1 MFLLYAVLAGLVA
14 GLALGGRLRSL
25 GAMRL
30 RWAWLIVAGMAI
42 QGLLYSEPI
51 GERVAQLGPA
61 VGPGLYIGSIV
72 LVLAAVVRNIR
83 IPGLALVAVGAAANL
98 AAIVA
103 NGGYMPVSP
112 EALGSHVPSGG
123 YSNSVTAP
131 DPALRFLTDIF
142 ALPDWLPAG
151 NVFSVGDVFIGLG
164 IATAI
169 VVQMRRGAGMDRPVL
184 IIDSWPRHGL
194 PPTRPVGVRCG
205 PATPPSGRPD

>member
-1 MFLLYAVLAGLVA
+1 MFLLYAVLAGLIA
-14 GLALGGRLRSL
+14 GLALGGRLRTL
-25 GAMRL
+25 GAIRL

-42 QGLLYSEPI
+42 QAALYSEPVA
-51 GERVAQLGPA
+51 ERVAQLGPE
-61 VGPGLYIGSIV
+61 VGPGIYVGSMV
-72 LVLAAVVRNIR
+72 LVLAAVIRNVR

-103 NGGYMPVSP
+103 NGGYMPVSA

-123 YSNSVTAP
+123 YSNSVTAT
-131 DPALRFLTDIF
+131 DPKLPFLTDIF

-151 NVFSVGDVFIGLG
+151 NVFSVGDILIGLG

-169 VVQMRRGAGMDRPVL
+169 VVQMRRGRGVDSPVL

-194 PPTRPVGVRCG
+194 GVARPAGARCG
-205 PATPPSGRPD
+205 PTTPPSGGRD